1 MESLNDNE
9 IIQGGNDYNN
19 ISAQVLLSES
29 AEATARRRSSNRSIK
44 RKKFD
49 DELVEYSLG
58 VPGVSNIKSARART
72 QSYHSDLA
80 PVGSPSNTPST
91 SVAVSQHVMEA
102 KKKSFS
108 KTTLNTSKGKKK
120 SQPKNQLTTKDLGRW
135 KPIDDLALIIGVQQ
149 TNDLK
154 TVHLGTKF
162 SCKFTLQELQSRWYA
177 LLYDQA
183 VSRVAVSAMR
193 NLHPDMITAIQDKAL
208 WSQEEERILSTIK
221 SSANPTLENFSELL
235 TKHSDI
241 FYNGRT
247 ANSLMRHWQ
256 TLRMYHLLP
265 DQTVGPIPTSGRPI
279 MTFNDAE
286 ELIQDSELNDPP
298 DEALDQELRLQQ
310 RRNIKEIRQLEN
322 EVGRWN
328 VLVDSITG
336 MCPGELDGQTLAV
349 LRGRMVRY
357 LMRSREITI
366 GRSGKGHNVDIDLSL
381 EGPAHK
387 ISRRQATLR
396 LRNTGEFYLSSEGKR
411 PIFVAGKPV
420 TAGNKVRLHDHAVVE
435 IACLRFIFSINH
447 DLIRAIHNESVKYN
461 LPP

>member
-1 MESLNDNE
+1 MDSVHDSELL
-9 IIQGGNDYNN
+9 QGSDYHMGHH
-19 ISAQVLLSES
+19 SHLTES
-29 AEATARRRSSNRSIK
+29 ADLNRRRSSNRSIK
-44 RKKFD
+44 RRKFD

-58 VPGVSNIKSARART
+58 MPGVSNIKSGRART
-72 QSYHSDLA
+72 HSSHSEFSVA
-80 PVGSPSNTPST
+80 SPSTPPI
-91 SVAVSQHVMEA
+91 VNQPIVQ
-102 KKKSFS
+102 SFS
-108 KTTLNTSKGKKK
+108 DPKRKHVVKSMPGNPKRTKKGR
-120 SQPKNQLTTKDLGRW
+120 QAGQFATKDLGRW

-149 TNDLK
+149 TNDLR

-162 SCKFTLQELQSRWYA
+162 SCKFTVQELQQRWYA

-193 NLHPDMITAIQDKAL
+193 NLHPDMIAAVQDRAL
-208 WSQEEERILSTIK
+208 WSQQEEKILSTIK
-221 SSANPTLENFSELL
+221 SNANPPPTIETFADLL
-235 TKHSDI
+235 SQHADVYYT
-241 FYNGRT
+241 GRT
-247 ANSLMRHWQ
+247 AASLFRHWQ

-265 DQTVGPIPTSGRPI
+265 DQALGPLPTSGRPI

-286 ELIQDSELNDPP
+286 ELIQDSELSEPP
-298 DEALDQELRLQQ
+298 DESLDRELKLQE

-328 VLVDSITG
+328 VLVDSVTG
-336 MCPGELDGQTLAV
+336 VCPGELDSQTLAV

-357 LMRSREITI
+357 LMRSREISI
-366 GRSGKGHNVDIDLSL
+366 GRSGKGHIVDIDLSL

-411 PIFVAGKPV
+411 PIFVDGRPI
-420 TAGNKVRLHDHAVVE
+420 TAGNKVRLYDNAVVE
-435 IACLRFIFSINH
+435 ISCLRFIFSINH
-447 DLIRAIHNESVKYN
+447 DLIRAIHNESVRYS

>member
-1 MESLNDNE
+1 MENLNDSE
-9 IIQGGNDYNN
+9 MMSGGHEFNN
-19 ISAQVLLSES
+19 MSNMSLGES

-58 VPGVSNIKSARART
+58 MPGLSALKGGRARS
-72 QSYHSDLA
+72 QSYQSDFGS
-80 PVGSPSNTPST
+80 VGSPSTPT
-91 SVAVSQHVMEA
+91 PVVTPVPQHVVEP
-102 KKKSFS
+102 KRKSIS
-108 KTTLNTSKGKKK
+108 KSVPTSSKGKKK
-120 SQPKNQLTTKDLGRW
+120 STPKNHLTTKDLGRW
-135 KPIDDLALIIGVQQ
+135 KPVDDLALIIGVQQ

-154 TVHLGTKF
+154 VVHLGTKF
-162 SCKFTLQELQSRWYA
+162 SCKFTIQELQSRWYA

-193 NLHPDMITAIQDKAL
+193 NLHPDMVASVQDKAL
-208 WSQEEERILSTIK
+208 WSQEEEKILSTIK
-221 SSANPTLENFSELL
+221 SSANPSLDTFADLL
-235 TKHSDI
+235 SKHSSV

-247 ANSLMRHWQ
+247 ANSLFRHWQ

-265 DQTVGPIPTSGRPI
+265 DQVVGPIPTAGRPI
-279 MTFNDAE
+279 MSFNDAE
-286 ELIQDSELNDPP
+286 DLIQDSELTDPP
-298 DEALDQELRLQQ
+298 DETLDKELKLQH
-310 RRNIKEIRQLEN
+310 RRNVKEIRQLEN

-328 VLVDSITG
+328 VLVDSVTG
-336 MCPGELDGQTLAV
+336 MCPGELDSQTLAV

-366 GRSGKGHNVDIDLSL
+366 GRSGKGQSVDIDLSL

-396 LRNTGEFYLSSEGKR
+396 LRNTGEFYLASEGKR
-411 PIFVAGKPV
+411 PIFVDGKPIS
-420 TAGNKVRLHDHAVVE
+420 AGSKVRLYDNAVVE

-447 DLIRAIHNESVKYN
+447 DLIRAIHNESVRYS